1 MPEYDAALVN
11 AAAALATSPL
21 TSEDEDGAHGLDAET
36 RTSARAYLRHC
47 WADHG
52 AEPESETPAAEEPE

>member
-11 AAAALATSPL
+11 AAAALATASL
-21 TSEDEDGAHGLDAET
+21 TSEDQDGEHGIDAET
-36 RTSARAYLRHC
+36 RTQARAYLRHC

-52 AEPESETPAAEEPE
+52 TEAEPAPAYEDDK